1 MLVRD
6 ILTMFK
12 VNGQA
17 KGLDSIRFISDEDIA
32 VYINQAIVNK
42 IRAVLMQNAQS
53 KFTDKLTMQ
62 DNSIASTNILRNL
75 LTYVDVPLQGD
86 LFGSSSGNIT
96 LQNKAMFY
104 TSFVANYKDAITK
117 CRVIDYDKFYNHKG
131 DYCSE
136 VSWNSPIVTYI
147 YNNDNLNVLIEYQS
161 KRFPT
166 NKELVNVRVGYVRHP
181 NKFTVSNTS
190 QDYKELPEYAYPEI
204 VEIAVNS
211 YFRSIGATSQQVQ
224 QQQEQTNQ

>member
-12 VNGQA
+12 VNGQT
-17 KGLDSIRFISDEDIA
+17 KGLDTIRFISDEDIA

-75 LTYVDVPLQGD
+75 LTYVDVPLQGT
-86 LFGSSSGNIT
+86 LFGSSSGSIALEN
-96 LQNKAMFY
+96 QVMFY
-104 TSFVANYKDAITK
+104 TSFVANYEDAVTK
-117 CRVIDYDKFYNHKG
+117 CRLIDYDKFYNHKD
-131 DYCSE
+131 DYCSD
-136 VSWNSPIVTYI
+136 VSWSQPIATYI
-147 YNNDNLNVLIEYQS
+147 YENNTLNVLVEYQS

-166 NKELVNVRVGYVRHP
+166 NKHLLNVRVGYVRHP
-181 NKFTVSNTS
+181 NSFTVSN
-190 QDYKELPEYAYPEI
+190 QNADYKELPEYAYPEI